1 MATTNG
7 DYAKV
12 SITGGT
18 ETDVL
23 TVSRW
28 RGKVGRA
35 TFKCRAS
42 LAGTLR
48 VYFIDRDGITAGNME
63 TDATLVADT
72 LTALDFDLAIPR
84 YKVTFQRSGV
94 DTGTCAVEVFD
105 Y

>member
-1 MATTNG
+1 MGTTRG

-12 SITGGT
+12 SIADGS
-18 ETDVL
+18 ETTVL
-23 TVSRW
+23 EVTRW
-28 RGKVGRA
+28 RGKVGRS

-48 VYFIDRDGITAGNME
+48 VYFVDRDGVTAGNLE
-63 TDATLVADT
+63 TSETLAADT

-84 YKVTFQRSGV
+84 YKVTFQRSGS